1 VRRPFVTRV
10 EDSVRLAQEAHP
22 DVFREI
28 PDILFPVPA
37 AEVHRTEKGVARE
50 LAELKNGSL
59 FQRRRVANRLGG
71 FPRRDDI
78 IEALREAAETDNDPG
93 ARALA
98 TVSLALLRDADSVGR
113 AEQVLA
119 FVCADPESRHQF
131 VREAAAGLALIE
143 TLAETG
149 GVQGAR
155 ARYEELLMAAG
166 PGKPS

>member
-1 VRRPFVTRV
+1 VPRPFVTSV
-10 EDSVRLAQEAHP
+10 EDFVRLSQEAHP
-22 DVFREI
+22 DVFRQI
-28 PDILFPVPA
+28 PELLLPLPA

-50 LAELKNGSL
+50 LAELKHGSL

-93 ARALA
+93 ARAFA
-98 TVSLALLRDADSVGR
+98 IVSLALLRDADSVGR

-131 VREAAAGLALIE
+131 GREAAAGLALIE

-149 GVQGAR
+149 GLQGAR
-155 ARYEELLMAAG
+155 AHYEELLMALG
-166 PGKPS
+166 TG